1 MIYSANLC
9 GIEAT
14 AEQAMKILE
23 KMNHNNLPTLDV
35 IRQDFKALK
44 HTKDYINF
52 LMQSPA

>member
-14 AEQAMKILE
+14 AEEAMKILE
-23 KMNHNNLPTLDV
+23 KMNRNNLPTLDV

-44 HTKDYINF
+44 HTKDYIHF